1 MDDPLY
7 MDFALDLAA
16 RGEGST
22 SPNPIV
28 GAVVVKGGRIIGRGY
43 HRRPGGPHAEVFALD
58 EAGEEARGSTLYVTL
73 EPCCH
78 FGRTPPCTERIIEAG
93 VSRVVVAMVDPN
105 PKVSGQGIAQLLR
118 AGIEV
123 EVGLRQ
129 KQAVSLNDAF
139 IKFITTGIPLVVLK
153 WAMTLDG
160 KFATRTGSSRWITG
174 PESRE
179 AVHRLRRRYDAVL
192 VGRGTVEADDP
203 ELTCRLS
210 EGAGRDPVR
219 VILDS
224 QGRIP
229 RTARC
234 LRSVSTAPTVVVVT
248 EKAPA
253 DSIRRLEEVGAEVL
267 VLPEE
272 ASPGRVLG
280 RVPWSEL
287 LRALGKRGITG
298 ILVEGGSEVHASSL
312 SAGVVDK
319 VMAFLAPKI
328 AGGKTAPGPVGGL
341 GVDDIA
347 AAIPLNI
354 FSVSRYGSDL
364 MIDLYNPRS
373 PVAGYLEKTAPSGSK
388 RVSEEGESD
397 VYGAG

>member
-1 MDDPLY
+1 
-7 MDFALDLAA
+7 
-16 RGEGST
+16 
-22 SPNPIV
+22 
-28 GAVVVKGGRIIGRGY
+28 
-43 HRRPGGPHAEVFALD
+43 
-58 EAGEEARGSTLYVTL
+58 
-73 EPCCH
+73 
-78 FGRTPPCTERIIEAG
+78 
-93 VSRVVVAMVDPN
+93 MVDPN

-129 KQAVSLNDAF
+129 KQAAGLNDAF
-139 IKFITTGIPLVVLK
+139 IKFITAGIPLVVLK

-160 KFATRTGSSRWITG
+160 KIATRTGSSRWITG

-192 VGRGTVEADDP
+192 VGRGTLEVDDP

-219 VILDS
+219 LILDS
-224 QGRIP
+224 QGKIP
-229 RTARC
+229 GTARC
-234 LRSVSTAPTVVVVT
+234 LRSASTAPTIVVVT
-248 EKAPA
+248 EKASA
-253 DSIRRLEEVGAEVL
+253 ASIRRLEEAGAEVL

-272 ASPGRVLG
+272 SSPGQVSG
-280 RVPWSEL
+280 RVPWPDL

-298 ILVEGGSEVHASSL
+298 VLVEGGSEVHASSL

-319 VMAFLAPKI
+319 VVAFLAPKI
-328 AGGKTAPGPVGGL
+328 VGGKAAPGPVGGL

-347 AAIPLNI
+347 AAIPLNP
-354 FSVSRYGSDL
+354 FSASRYGSDL

-373 PVAGYLEKTAPSGSK
+373 PVVGYLEKNMPSGSK
-388 RVSEEGESD
+388 RASEEEASD